1 MDELERLKFPWLE
14 DKAPFQIMKNVY
26 FVGVDWVSAFLLDTS
41 EGLVLIDCC
50 HAGDLLPVGGL
61 YSPSWL

>member
-41 EGLVLIDCC
+41 EGLVLIDC
-50 HAGDLLPVGGL
+50 AKQETF
-61 YSPSWL
+61 

>member
-41 EGLVLIDCC
+41 EGLVSVSYTHLT
-50 HAGDLLPVGGL
+50 LPTNSRV
-61 YSPSWL
+61 

>member
-14 DKAPFQIMKNVY
+14 DMAPFQIMKKVY

-41 EGLVLIDCC
+41 E
-50 HAGDLLPVGGL
+50 
-61 YSPSWL
+61 